1 MKEII
6 LTQFIHC
13 KKACRI
19 KEYKIEKASDSDFW
33 EISSYPLAVGLKFDT
48 PLTRRHSRLLLP
60 YKTVHTEYLVT
71 TWITLVGT
79 VGGTLGM
86 FVGFSIIGTSEW
98 FMANIWK
105 CFKNA
110 FEKGAKGPENLQA

>member
-1 MKEII
+1 MQTEA
-6 LTQFIHC
+6 THC
-13 KKACRI
+13 KKACNI
-19 KEYKIEKASDSDFW
+19 IEYKLEKASNTDSL
-33 EISSYPLAVGLKFDT
+33 EITNDTVAVELKFDT
-48 PLTRRHSRLLLP
+48 PSSRRHSRLMLP

-71 TWITLVGT
+71 TWISLVGA

-98 FMANIWK
+98 LMAHVWK

-110 FEKGAKGPENLQA
+110 FGKGSSVHHQA